1 MPGKRI
7 KYLFTIITLFILG
20 SACNISQV
28 VVRETVVVTATSQE
42 DEVNAELTQTAVAG
56 SATANSLTASAP
68 DKALTQGAIEATNNF
83 VGTAIGGTIAAKTLE
98 AARPT
103 QTPTKPP
110 PPQPTLPQLVVEA
123 IPGQLKARLL
133 HPDYFPA
140 KTDLNFRVEA
150 YDPEVGNKDGAGIKT
165 VEFHILDNN
174 GNEVLKQVEQNAPYC
189 SFGGDSPCPV
199 WVFRQQGNKWPSGQ
213 PIQNGTYTLQINI
226 HAQNSDKDE
235 NFDTQ
240 FDIQI
245 GQ

>member
-1 MPGKRI
+1 MPGKRT
-7 KYLFTIITLFILG
+7 KHLFIIIGLFILG

-28 VVRETVVVTATSQE
+28 VIRETVVVTAT
-42 DEVNAELTQTAVAG
+42 
-56 SATANSLTASAP
+56 P
-68 DKALTQGAIEATNNF
+68 
-83 VGTAIGGTIAAKTLE
+83 GTE
-98 AARPT
+98 E
-103 QTPTKPP
+103 TPTEVPTLVPTNTDIPPTVPPPTATKPAPP

-150 YDPEVGNKDGAGIKT
+150 YDQEVGNKDGAGIKT

-199 WVFRQQGNKWPSGQ
+199 WVFKQHGNKWPNGQ
-213 PIQNGTYTLQINI
+213 PIQNGTHTLQIVI
-226 HAQNSDKDE
+226 HAQNSDKDM